1 MLADYYCLTQAGKS
15 IIVNTLSKMVYLWNP
30 CYGGRVFVVF
40 FFLKAAHKN
49 GPHQK

>member
-1 MLADYYCLTQAGKS
+1 MLYIIYIMLADYYCLTQGGKS

-40 FFLKAAHKN
+40 F
-49 GPHQK
+49 PESCS